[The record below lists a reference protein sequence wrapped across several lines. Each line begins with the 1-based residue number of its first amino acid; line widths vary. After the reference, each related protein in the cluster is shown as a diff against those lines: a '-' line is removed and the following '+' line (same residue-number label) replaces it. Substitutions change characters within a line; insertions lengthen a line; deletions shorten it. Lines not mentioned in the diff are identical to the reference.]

1 MNPKLLDEKYLKSLR
16 VFCAA
21 VEAGGFSAAEKN
33 LNLSK
38 ASISRHIKDVED
50 ALDAKLCT
58 RGPSGFKL
66 TVAGISA
73 LNQAQKALDAFAK
86 IKPEVDNVKGTLSGN
101 LNIGLVEKIFQ
112 EDKFDLAKILKDFKN
127 RAPNVTTNIKILT
140 FSQLN
145 QSIRDRSLDIAI
157 RGCYDEDPFFNY
169 YPLFY
174 EYQKLYVHKDSEQN
188 AAQLPLVYRSHP
200 FIYDLLA
207 THHYKKG
214 PTASGLEAVLCLI
227 ETGYYMG
234 LLPEMYIE
242 RQRNASQFI
251 EVKNTP
257 VFKNTMCAIVE
268 KYRPSSASIELFLDI
283 LAPQQKNSW

>member
-1 MNPKLLDEKYLKSLR
+1 MNYKLLDEKYLKSLR

-21 VEAGGFSAAEKN
+21 VEAGGFAAAEKN

-50 ALDAKLCT
+50 ALDAKLCS

-66 TVAGISA
+66 TAAGITA

-101 LNIGLVEKIFQ
+101 LNIGIVEKIFK
-112 EDKFDLAKILKDFKN
+112 EENFNLALALRKFKLK
-127 RAPNVTTNIKILT
+127 APNVTPNLRVMT

-145 QSIRDRSLDIAI
+145 QAIRDRSVDIAI
-157 RGCYDEDPFFNY
+157 RGRYEDDAFLNF

-174 EYQKLYVHKDSEQN
+174 EYHKLYVHQDSMADHKN
-188 AAQLPLVYRSHP
+188 LPLIYRTHP
-200 FIYDLLA
+200 FIYELLT

-214 PTASGLEAVLCLI
+214 PTASGLEAVTCLI
-227 ETGYYMG
+227 ETGQYIGM
-234 LLPEMYIE
+234 LPESYAEKILT
-242 RQRNASQFI
+242 I
-251 EVKNTP
+251 THIKEVPESP
-257 VFKNTMCAIVE
+257 VFTNTICAIVE
-268 KYRPSSASIELFLDI
+268 KYRPLSASIEAFLD
-283 LAPQQKNSW
+283 LLVNP

>member
-1 MNPKLLDEKYLKSLR
+1 MNIKLLDEKYLKSLR

-66 TVAGISA
+66 TIAGITA

-101 LNIGLVEKIFQ
+101 LNIGIVEKIF
-112 EDKFDLAKILKDFKN
+112 LKDPFNLADILQKFKQ
-127 RAPNVTTNIKILT
+127 RAPNVTTNLKVLT

-145 QSIRDRSLDIAI
+145 QAIRDRSLDIVI
-157 RGCYDEDPFFNY
+157 RGCYEEDPFFNY
-169 YPLFY
+169 YPLFN
-174 EYQKLYVHKDSEQN
+174 EYQKLYVHKNSAKKAKEL
-188 AAQLPLVYRSHP
+188 ALVYRAHP

-214 PTASGLEAVLCLI
+214 PSASGLEAVLCLI
-227 ETGYYMG
+227 ETGYYIG
-234 LLPEMYIE
+234 LLPEMYIKTLGD
-242 RQRNASQFI
+242 RTHLI
-251 EVKNTP
+251 EVENTP
-257 VFKNTMCAIVE
+257 VFTNNMCAIVE
-268 KYRPSSASIELFLDI
+268 KYRPQSASIEVFLEI
-283 LAPQQKNSW
+283 LAHR